1 MFVSPLDPMCA
12 LKAGSLSVP
21 VVAEPAEATRTKH
34 LSFCIQYC
42 NANKDWVI
50 FKIQFF
56 GVAFLDLI
64 LCSKNAKK
72 YFAAAK
78 WLVCEIDTLHAPEA
92 QKWLTSPHQM
102 EKQT

>member
-78 WLVCEIDTLHAPEA
+78 
-92 QKWLTSPHQM
+92 
-102 EKQT
+102 